1 MAAEQRLIRL
11 ALFGSPVARSLSPRI
26 HQAFAAQADLPVEYR
41 AIDCSAE
48 ELEARLA
55 QLASQGGRGCNIT
68 LPLKR
73 RACEL
78 AARLSERAQRAG
90 AVNTLC
96 LENDGTWYGD
106 NTDGSGLVRDLLD
119 NVGIALSGRDILVL
133 GAGGA
138 AAGILYDLLLQ
149 RPARLVLAN
158 RSPGRAQALADRLR
172 AAGEVTPVAAAG
184 LAERGPFDLVIN
196 ATSAGHSGDLPS
208 LSPRLFAAGAACYDL
223 NYGSAHAVLGDWC
236 AARNITCHHWLGML
250 VEQAAESFR
259 IWTGYAPR
267 TGPVINDLAASIA
280 AR

>member
-1 MAAEQRLIRL
+1 VAAEQRLIRL

-26 HQAFAAQADLPVEYR
+26 HQAFAAQAGWPVDYR

-55 QLASQGGRGCNIT
+55 QLAARGGRGCNIT

-73 RACEL
+73 RAWEL
-78 AARLSERAQRAG
+78 AARLSERADRAG

-96 LENDGTWYGD
+96 LEGDGAWYGD

-119 NVGIALSGRDILVL
+119 NLGMALSGRDIAIL

-158 RSPGRAQALADRLR
+158 RNPGRARALADRLCE
-172 AAGEVTPVAAAG
+172 AGEVTPVAATG
-184 LAERGPFDLVIN
+184 LAELGPFDLVIN
-196 ATSAGHSGDLPS
+196 ATSAGHSGEVPNLSPS
-208 LSPRLFAAGAACYDL
+208 LFAGGAACYDL
-223 NYGSAHAVLGDWC
+223 NYGSAHVVLGEWC
-236 AARNITCHHWLGML
+236 AARNIRCHHGLGML

-259 IWTGYAPR
+259 IWTGFAPR
-267 TGPVINDLAASIA
+267 TGPVIRDLAASLA
-280 AR
+280 SG